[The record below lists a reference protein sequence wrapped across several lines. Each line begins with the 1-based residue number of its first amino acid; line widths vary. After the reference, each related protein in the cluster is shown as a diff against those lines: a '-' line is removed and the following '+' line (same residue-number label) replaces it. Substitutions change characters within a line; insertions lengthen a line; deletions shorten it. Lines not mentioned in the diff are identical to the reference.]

1 MDLNIVWFLLVGILV
16 VVYAIL
22 DGFDLGIGSLFYIL
36 GKTDDEKKILI
47 NSIGPVWD
55 GNEVWLLTGGGALF
69 AAFPFVY
76 ATAFSGFYLAM
87 MLVLFGLILRAVGI
101 EYYFKIDD
109 DKSMQKK
116 MGVMFFIG
124 SFVPALLFGVAFGNV
139 VVGIPLDSLQN
150 YSGTFFGLLNPY
162 SLLLGVVGLVGFLL
176 QGSTYTILKTE
187 GDLQQRAIGLT
198 RTFGWTLLVVWLL
211 GTVATLFF
219 APYMFNNYNSLPVL
233 YIIPLLTLISI
244 IAVPV
249 FLKKEAYG
257 KVFVASS
264 LAIATKILT
273 LAGGLFPNLII
284 ATNPE
289 QNLTI
294 YNAASSNLT
303 LTVMLIIA
311 LIGVPIVLI
320 YTGYV
325 YTVFRG
331 KAKPERSG
339 Y

>member
-1 MDLNIVWFLLVGILV
+1 MDLNTIWFLLVGVLIIG
-16 VVYAIL
+16 YAIL
-22 DGFDLGIGSLFYIL
+22 DGFDLGIGSLFYVL
-36 GKTDDEKKILI
+36 GKTDDEKKTLI

-76 ATAFSGFYLAM
+76 ATVFSGFYLAM
-87 MLVLFGLILRAVGI
+87 MLVLFGLILRAVGV

-109 DKSMQKK
+109 DKSMQKL
-116 MGVMFFIG
+116 MGKLFFIG

-139 VVGIPLDSLQN
+139 IVGISLDSMQN
-150 YSGTFFGLLNPY
+150 YVGGFFALLDPY
-162 SLLLGVVGLVGFLL
+162 SLLLGVVGLVAFLL
-176 QGSTYTILKTE
+176 QGSAYTILKTE
-187 GDLQQRAIGLT
+187 GDLQQRAIGLAN
-198 RTFGWTLLVVWLL
+198 TFAWTLLVVWLL
-211 GTVATLFF
+211 GTVATWIF
-219 APYMFNNYNSLPVL
+219 APHMFNNYNSVPFL
-233 YIIPLLTLISI
+233 YVIPLLTLVSI
-244 IAVPV
+244 VAIPK
-249 FLKKEAYG
+249 FLKSGSYG
-257 KVFVASS
+257 KAFIASS

-273 LAGGLFPNLII
+273 IAAGLFPNLVI
-284 ATNPE
+284 AKDPT

-294 YNAASSNLT
+294 YNASSSDLT

-311 LIGVPIVLI
+311 LIGVPIVLV

-325 YTVFRG
+325 YKVFSG

>member
-1 MDLNIVWFLLVGILV
+1 MDLNAIWFLLVGVLV
-16 VVYAIL
+16 IGYAIL

-36 GKTDDEKKILI
+36 GKTDDEKKTLI

-55 GNEVWLLTGGGALF
+55 GNEVWLLTGGGAIF

-76 ATAFSGFYLAM
+76 ATVFSGFYLAM
-87 MLVLFGLILRAVGI
+87 MLVLFGLILRAVGV
-101 EYYFKIDD
+101 EYFFKTDD

-116 MGVMFFIG
+116 MGFIFFLG

-187 GDLQQRAIGLT
+187 GELQKRAIGLT
-198 RTFGWTLLVVWLL
+198 GTFGWTLLVVWLL

-219 APYMFNNYNSLPVL
+219 APHMFNNYNSLPLL
-233 YIIPLLTLISI
+233 YVIPALTLVSI
-244 IAVPV
+244 IAIPV

-273 LAGGLFPNLII
+273 LAAGLFPNLVI
-284 ATNPE
+284 ATNPA

-294 YNAASSNLT
+294 YNASSSNLT
-303 LTVMLIIA
+303 LIVMLIIA
-311 LIGVPIVLI
+311 LIGVPIVLV

-325 YTVFRG
+325 YMKFRG

>member
-1 MDLNIVWFLLVGILV
+1 MDLNITWFLLVGVLV

-22 DGFDLGIGSLFYIL
+22 DGFDLGIGSLFYVL
-36 GKTDDEKKILI
+36 GKTDNEKKTLI

-87 MLVLFGLILRAVGI
+87 MLVLFGLILRAVGL
-101 EYYFKIDD
+101 EYFFKTDD
-109 DKSMQKK
+109 DKSMQKT
-116 MGVMFFIG
+116 MGFLFFIG
-124 SFVPALLFGVAFGNV
+124 SFLPALLFGVAFGNV

-150 YSGTFFGLLNPY
+150 YSGSFFGLLNPY

-176 QGSTYTILKTE
+176 QGSAYTVLKTE
-187 GDLQQRAIGLT
+187 GDLQKRAIGLT
-198 RTFGWTLLVVWLL
+198 RTFSWTLLIVWLL
-211 GTVATLFF
+211 GTVATFIF
-219 APYMFNNYNSLPVL
+219 APHMFTNYNSMPVL
-233 YIIPLLTLISI
+233 YVIPVLTLVSI
-244 IAVPV
+244 LAVSV

-273 LAGGLFPNLII
+273 LAGGLFPNLIV

-289 QNLTI
+289 QSLTI
-294 YNAASSNLT
+294 YNAASSQLT

-311 LIGVPIVLI
+311 LIGVPIVLV

-325 YTVFRG
+325 YYTFRG